1 MYRSIKVYASDNSS
15 PIFTSILG
23 FAVAAFAS
31 LSASSF
37 PLMPMWLGS
46 HTKSTFLVYL
56 LTRPITCSS
65 RLGLQLL
72 LPDAIACSELYESLN
87 ILTFL
92 SDLLITH
99 WRANFMAHKRQQIII
114 SGKFVIDKSVFS
126 FLRRFKHDTAGIC
139 CWQPCCCGYGSQGGQ
154 TATPADAPRSGQVL
168 EFNVA

>member
-1 MYRSIKVYASDNSS
+1 M
-15 PIFTSILG
+15 
-23 FAVAAFAS
+23 AVFAS

-37 PLMPMWLGS
+37 PLMPIWLGS

-92 SDLLITH
+92 SELLITH
-99 WRANFMAHKRQQIII
+99 WRANFMAQSSAANI
-114 SGKFVIDKSVFS
+114 VMLSVFNVK
-126 FLRRFKHDTAGIC
+126 FGNTK
-139 CWQPCCCGYGSQGGQ
+139 GSRCSVIY
-154 TATPADAPRSGQVL
+154 TVLDASVIM
-168 EFNVA
+168 